1 MTPEQN
7 HPRQTG
13 PGDVPGFAFSL
24 DRSRHALFLDF
35 DGTLTALQDDPEQV
49 WLPEGGAHTLER
61 LAKHLGG
68 ALAIVSGR
76 DMRDLDRRVPGCLW
90 RAGGHGSTTCAPG
103 QRPSAYAPSAPDAL
117 YHAVYQ
123 TMAAVDGARLETK
136 GPILTVHYRAAPE
149 AGPALGE
156 RLEAIVAAYPGYS
169 LQAGKMVFEA
179 KPRGASKARAI
190 ARLMAMPPFAGRR
203 PVMVGDDVTDE
214 DGMREALALG
224 GDAIKVGD
232 GKTVASLRLKDPAQ
246 VWDWLEAEIA

>member
-1 MTPEQN
+1 MTPEQTD
-7 HPRQTG
+7 P
-13 PGDVPGFAFSL
+13 DDMPGFAFSL
-24 DRSRHALFLDF
+24 DRASHALFLDF
-35 DGTLTALQDDPEQV
+35 DGTLTDLQDDPDRV
-49 WLPEGGAHTLER
+49 WLPEGGARTLER
-61 LAKHLGG
+61 LAASLGG

-76 DMRDLDRRVPGCLW
+76 DMRDLDRRVPGSLW

-103 QRPSAYAPSAPDAL
+103 QRPAAYAPSAPDAL

-123 TMAAVDGARLETK
+123 AMAAVDGARLETK
-136 GPILTVHYRAAPE
+136 GPILTVHYRAVPE
-149 AGPALGE
+149 AGAKLGE
-156 RLEAIVAAYPGYS
+156 RLQAIVASYPGYS

-224 GDAIKVGD
+224 GHAIKVGD
-232 GKTVASLRLKDPAQ
+232 GSSVASLRLKGPKQ
-246 VWDWLEAEIA
+246 VWEWLEAEIA